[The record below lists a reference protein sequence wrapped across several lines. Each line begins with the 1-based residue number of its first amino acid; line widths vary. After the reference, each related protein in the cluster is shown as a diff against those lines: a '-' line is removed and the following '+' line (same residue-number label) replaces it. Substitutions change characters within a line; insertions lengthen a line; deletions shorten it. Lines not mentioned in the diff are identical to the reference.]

1 MREILFR
8 GKDKFGI
15 PHCGNLHI
23 DILTSREDKYYI
35 SPRIGINCPS
45 YIEVTKESVG
55 QITDSK
61 DIDGNDI
68 YENDLVNQKSVLIG
82 DDENVDFTGYV
93 EFLEGS
99 WVINNGEDAIPLW
112 SEHRENKILRDY

>member
-15 PHCGNLHI
+15 WHYGNLNI
-23 DILTSREDKYYI
+23 DTIGEENVYYI
-35 SPRIGINCPS
+35 NSRISADNPCF
-45 YIEVTKESVG
+45 IEVIKESVG
-55 QITDSK
+55 QLTDSK

-93 EFLEGS
+93 KFLEGS
-99 WVINNGEDAIPLW
+99 WAIDNGKDAIPLW
-112 SEHRENKILRDY
+112 SEHRENRILRNF